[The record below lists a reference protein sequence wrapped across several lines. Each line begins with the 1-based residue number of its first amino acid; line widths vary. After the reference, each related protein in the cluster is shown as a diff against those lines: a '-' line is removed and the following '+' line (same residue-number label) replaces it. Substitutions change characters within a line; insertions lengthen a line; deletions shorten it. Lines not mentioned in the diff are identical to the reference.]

1 MTSLEFLDWFVDR
14 QNSVAAAGLQD
25 CRSSSTKG
33 RIRALVVQVVLVD
46 RPELR

>member
-1 MTSLEFLDWFVDR
+1 MTGLEFLDWFVDR

-33 RIRALVVQVVLVD
+33 RIRALVQVVLVD